1 MREKVLDA
9 FTLLHSPKNTRPA
22 AGKKKR
28 KRDKRKTAEIERE
41 EKERRRYEPSTFGRK
56 STGDV
61 IYPNNDFSYRGDCKC
76 VLGALG
82 TSS

>member
-9 FTLLHSPKNTRPA
+9 FTLSHSPKNTRPA
-22 AGKKKR
+22 AGKREEEEKQKKDSSD
-28 KRDKRKTAEIERE
+28 RDR
-41 EKERRRYEPSTFGRK
+41 EKERRRYEPSSFWRK